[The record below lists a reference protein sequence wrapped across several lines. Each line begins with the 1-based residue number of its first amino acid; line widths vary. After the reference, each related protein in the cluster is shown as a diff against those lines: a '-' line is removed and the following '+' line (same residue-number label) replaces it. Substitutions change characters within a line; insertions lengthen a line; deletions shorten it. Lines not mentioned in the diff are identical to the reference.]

1 MLKRA
6 QATVPDV
13 DAVLI
18 KLNFADW
25 LYQCHWDKLPSL
37 ENVINSLRDT
47 PPVLILDFEFRTE
60 W

>member
-13 DAVLI
+13 DIVLI

-25 LYQCHWDKLPSL
+25 LYQCHCDKLPSL
-37 ENVINSLRDT
+37 ENVI
-47 PPVLILDFEFRTE
+47 IA
-60 W
+60 